1 MAMIRPG
8 TEMKDSG
15 IKWVGL
21 MPVNWKTFR
30 IKNLPNQEEN
40 SFVDGDWIESSYITD
55 SGIRY
60 YTTGNIGDGK
70 FKEQGNGYISEN
82 TFNELKCKYAFPGDL
97 VLSRLNEPYG
107 RSCIIPETEP
117 KCIVAVD
124 NVILRTNEDKRYI
137 CYITQCDGYHAEV
150 GELARGT
157 AMKRVSR
164 TNLGTIRIPL
174 PAKIEQQS
182 IADYLDET
190 CSKIDE
196 IIAEAKASIDEYKE
210 LKQSVIFEA
219 VTKGLDKNVEMK
231 DSGYDFIGCIP
242 SEWEMCKVRH
252 LGTAQNGIS
261 IGGDAFGSGHPFVSY
276 GDVYKNYS
284 LPKAVDKLVQSSEE
298 DRKRYSV
305 EKGDWFFT
313 RTSETIEEVG
323 FSCVCEET
331 IPDAVFAGFLIRV
344 RPFNNRIY
352 TGFAKYYFRSNHLRT
367 FFVKEM
373 NLVTR
378 ASLAQ
383 GLLKDA
389 PVVVPPYDE
398 QIEIANYLENKCEI
412 IDGVIKDKESTINDL
427 EAYKKSLI
435 YEVVTGKRR
444 VV

>member
-1 MAMIRPG
+1 MKAIIRPE

-15 IKWVGL
+15 IEWIGNIPRNWKMRKINSLFENIGSGTTPNSNIEEYYQGMINWLQSGDINGTIVKSTKKHISNEIVSNTSALTVYKAPFIAIAMYGASIGNMSIVDIDACTNQACCVLVKPTKDIYMQFAFWGL
-21 MPVNWKTFR
+21 MAAK
-30 IKNLPNQEEN
+30 EE
-40 SFVDGDWIESSYITD
+40 
-55 SGIRY
+55 
-60 YTTGNIGDGK
+60 
-70 FKEQGNGYISEN
+70 
-82 TFNELKCKYAFPGDL
+82 L
-97 VLSRLNEPYG
+97 VLSSRGGGQPNI
-107 RSCIIPETEP
+107 SQNII
-117 KCIVAVD
+117 KQ
-124 NVILRTNEDKRYI
+124 L
-137 CYITQCDGYHAEV
+137 
-150 GELARGT
+150 
-157 AMKRVSR
+157 
-164 TNLGTIRIPL
+164 RIPV
-174 PAKIEQQS
+174 PNISEQEN

-231 DSGYDFIGCIP
+231 DSGYDFIGDIP
-242 SEWEMCKVRH
+242 SKWEMCKVRH

-261 IGGDAFGSGHPFVSY
+261 IGGDAFGSGYSFVSY

-284 LPKAVDKLVQSSEE
+284 LPKTVDKLVRSSEE

-352 TGFAKYYFRSNHLRT
+352 TRFAKYYFRSNHLRT

-398 QIEIANYLENKCEI
+398 QIEIANYLENKCTI
-412 IDGVIKDKESTINDL
+412 IDGVIKDKESTIKDL
-427 EAYKKSLI
+427 ESYKKSLI

>member
-1 MAMIRPG
+1 MTMIRPE
-8 TEMKDSG
+8 TEMKNSG
-15 IKWVGL
+15 VQWLGNIPKEWSVGKVKHEFYATKTIVGDKVNDYERLALTLNGVIKRSKDAGDGLQPEKFDGYQILKEHELVFKLIDLANVSTSRVGL
-21 MPVNWKTFR
+21 SPYTGIVS
-30 IKNLPNQEEN
+30 PA
-40 SFVDGDWIESSYITD
+40 YIVLHHRKD
-55 SGIRY
+55 MNPRY
-60 YTTGNIGDGK
+60 GKYYFLSMWMNEVFNHIGGDGVRSALNAK
-70 FKEQGNGYISEN
+70 DLLNIPY
-82 TFNELKCKYAFPGDL
+82 LK
-97 VLSRLNEPYG
+97 
-107 RSCIIPETEP
+107 
-117 KCIVAVD
+117 
-124 NVILRTNEDKRYI
+124 
-137 CYITQCDGYHAEV
+137 
-150 GELARGT
+150 
-157 AMKRVSR
+157 VS
-164 TNLGTIRIPL
+164 PD
-174 PAKIEQQS
+174 EQQA
-182 IADYLDET
+182 IADYLDKT
-190 CSKIDE
+190 CSQIDE

-252 LGTAQNGIS
+252 LGTTQNGIS
-261 IGGDAFGSGHPFVSY
+261 IDGDAFGSGYPFVSY

-284 LPKAVDKLVQSSEE
+284 LPKTVDKLVQSSKE

-352 TGFAKYYFRSNHLRT
+352 MGFAKYYFRSNHLRT

-412 IDGVIKDKESTINDL
+412 IDGVIKDKESIINDL

>member
-1 MAMIRPG
+1 MAMMRPE
-8 TEMKDSG
+8 TVMKDSG

-21 MPVNWKTFR
+21 MPANWKTVR

-40 SFVDGDWIESSYITD
+40 SFVDGDWIESSYITNE
-55 SGIRY
+55 GIRY

-174 PAKIEQQS
+174 PSKIEQQA

-196 IIAEAKASIDEYKE
+196 IIAEAKASINEYKE

-219 VTKGLDKNVEMK
+219 VTKGLDKNINVYKTGNSWIPLLPAGVKLSRFGLHHDIILGKMLCPNPRNEEDTLEPYYCAANVHFDGVTGELKTMWFNSKEKETYVVHKNDMLIVEGGAGAGGAAIMNEEPPVSTFVQNSIMIVRSHMK
-231 DSGYDFIGCIP
+231 DN
-242 SEWEMCKVRH
+242 R
-252 LGTAQNGIS
+252 
-261 IGGDAFGSGHPFVSY
+261 
-276 GDVYKNYS
+276 YS
-284 LPKAVDKLVQSSEE
+284 CYLVQALVKNKYV
-298 DRKRYSV
+298 DV
-305 EKGDWFFT
+305 
-313 RTSETIEEVG
+313 
-323 FSCVCEET
+323 VCNKAT
-331 IPDAVFAGFLIRV
+331 IPHFTKEKVSCMPYPA
-344 RPFNNRIY
+344 FNRNER
-352 TGFAKYYFRSNHLRT
+352 N
-367 FFVKEM
+367 
-373 NLVTR
+373 
-378 ASLAQ
+378 
-383 GLLKDA
+383 
-389 PVVVPPYDE
+389 
-398 QIEIANYLENKCEI
+398 EIANYLDERCKQ
-412 IDGVIKDKESTINDL
+412 IDSLITEKEALINDL

>member
-1 MAMIRPG
+1 MAMIRPE

-15 IKWVGL
+15 VEWIGLIPSSWVCCKQKYMISLINGRAFKNTEFEEDGKYRILRVGNLFSNPKWYSSNLELEDDKYCDNGDLLYAWSMSYGPYIWDGEKVIYHYHIWKAKLLNDLNKRFAYYYLIALSDSIKSDIHETT
-21 MPVNWKTFR
+21 M
-30 IKNLPNQEEN
+30 
-40 SFVDGDWIESSYITD
+40 SFITMKSMNNSYIAFPKD
-55 SGIRY
+55 
-60 YTTGNIGDGK
+60 
-70 FKEQGNGYISEN
+70 ISE
-82 TFNELKCKYAFPGDL
+82 
-97 VLSRLNEPYG
+97 
-107 RSCIIPETEP
+107 
-117 KCIVAVD
+117 
-124 NVILRTNEDKRYI
+124 
-137 CYITQCDGYHAEV
+137 
-150 GELARGT
+150 
-157 AMKRVSR
+157 
-164 TNLGTIRIPL
+164 
-174 PAKIEQQS
+174 QQA

-190 CSKIDE
+190 CFKIDE

-231 DSGYDFIGCIP
+231 DSGYDFIGDIP
-242 SEWEMCKVRH
+242 SKWEMCKVRH

-261 IGGDAFGSGHPFVSY
+261 IGGDAFGSGHSFVSY

-284 LPKAVDKLVQSSEE
+284 LPKTVDKLVRSSEE

-398 QIEIANYLENKCEI
+398 QIEIANYLENKCKI